1 MGPNGSGKTT
11 FMKSILGLVIPT
23 YGKIWVNG
31 IDIGKDTHYKRDIGY
46 MAQIPKFPEN
56 LTPMDLLQLVKD
68 IYGKDKIKDH
78 EYYIE
83 RLSLDKFMSMPMKAL
98 SGGTK
103 QKVNALLCFSID
115 AKLYIL
121 DEPTASL
128 DPYTSL
134 ILKEEILKKKEKGAT
149 VIISTHI
156 IPTVEGIVDKLVYL
170 LEGRVRF
177 FGSVSQLKEITS
189 QDSLEKAIAKLNH
202 VEGF

>member
-1 MGPNGSGKTT
+1 MVRTENLSKRYKRKWAIKDITLEFKEGEIIGIMGPNGSGKTT
-11 FMKSILGLVIPT
+11 FIKSILGLVIPT

-31 IDIGKDTHYKRDIGY
+31 VDIGKSTHYKRDIGY
-46 MAQIPKFPEN
+46 MAQIPRFPEN
-56 LTPMDLLQLVKD
+56 LTPTDLLRLVRD
-68 IYGKDKIKDH
+68 IYGDGKVKDY

-83 RLSLDKFMSMPMKAL
+83 KLSLNEFMNMPIKAL

-103 QKVNALLCFSID
+103 QKVSAFLCFSID

-134 ILKEEILKKKEKGAT
+134 ILKEEILRKKEKGAT

-156 IPTVEGIVDKLVYL
+156 IPTV
-170 LEGRVRF
+170 
-177 FGSVSQLKEITS
+177 
-189 QDSLEKAIAKLNH
+189 
-202 VEGF
+202 